1 MLIKPSDIQAA
12 NSARTPGKPVDR
24 ESYGHRGNMRETSYA
39 NETVTPEVALSVT
52 AVMAAFTI
60 LAEDISSLPL
70 ILYRR
75 DGRIK
80 TRDYDNPYYA
90 LLHDAPNPEHTSMIF
105 RELMVAH
112 LLGWGNFYAQ
122 LIING
127 AGDVEEMWPLR
138 PDRMTVKRV
147 KGEKL
152 YDYVSTEGKQRV
164 FFRDEILHIP
174 AFGFDGLIGYSR
186 IALARNAIGLAMST
200 ERYGSKFFANDA
212 RPGVVLTHP
221 STLSDEAYDRIKKS
235 WNENH
240 QGADKAHNA
249 DILEEG
255 MDLKTIGLPPE
266 DSQFLETRKFQV
278 TEIARIF
285 RVPPHMIGDVEKST
299 SWGTGIDSQEQ
310 GYVNHN
316 LRPWTRRIEQSLKQ
330 QVLLPEERKNRY
342 WEHLFDDLQRGDLVT
357 RYGAYAQA
365 ITNGIMSPNEVRERE
380 NMNPYPGGDV
390 YLTPLNMTSSPRN
403 TGTEPQPAR
412 RNVLATLWHDAVQR
426 AVKRETNDVRGAAR
440 RFLAKG
446 QPEAFQQWLSQFY
459 EVDHPEFLLRIFE
472 PILQAQKNL
481 CGSADGWLEE
491 YVSAYSAER
500 KAQVEQL
507 QAAELE
513 SEIDE
518 WTESLPGKLSLELE
532 NFYLEDDYA

>member
-1 MLIKPSDIQAA
+1 MLIKPSDIQAV
-12 NSARTPGKPVDR
+12 NTARTPGKPVDR
-24 ESYGHRGNMRETSYA
+24 ESYGRRGSMRETSYA
-39 NETVTPEVALSVT
+39 NEMITPEVALSVT

-70 ILYRR
+70 ILYHR

-80 TRDYDNPYYA
+80 TRDYDNRYYS

-105 RELMVAH
+105 RELMVGH

-186 IALARNAIGLAMST
+186 IALARNAIGLAMAT
-200 ERYGSKFFANDA
+200 EKYGSKFFANDA

-221 STLSDEAYDRIKKS
+221 ATLSDEAYDRIKKS

-240 QGADKAHNA
+240 QGADRAHNA

-266 DSQFLETRKFQV
+266 DAQFLETRKFQV

-342 WEHLFDDLQRGDLVT
+342 WEHLFDDLLRGDLVT

-380 NMNPYPGGDV
+380 NMNPYEGGDV

-412 RNVLATLWHDAVQR
+412 RNVLAPLWYDAVQR

-446 QPEAFQQWLSQFY
+446 QPEAFQQWLTQFY
-459 EVDHPEFLLRIFE
+459 EVDHPEFMLRIFQ

-481 CGSADGWLEE
+481 CGSPDGWLDE
-491 YVSAYSAER
+491 YVGAYSAER
-500 KAQVEQL
+500 KAQAEQL

-513 SEIDE
+513 SEIDK